1 MPLDQI
7 PEPWKSF
14 LSEVDAQLE
23 DRVTLICLGGFVLTL
38 LYDLRRPTSDV
49 DVIELARNPN
59 WERVSE
65 LAGRN
70 SKLHKKY
77 HVYLDPVTVAQYPE
91 NFESRLREM
100 FPGTFHQLRLF
111 ALDPYDLVLSK
122 LDRNSQKDRDDVKYL
137 AQFLRLDLELLRL
150 RFEQEFEP
158 HFVGNT
164 DTVSKT
170 LQLWIEMIEEV
181 RSSSSRNL

>member
-14 LSEVDAQLE
+14 LFEVDAQLE
-23 DRVTLICLGGFVLTL
+23 DRVTLICLGGFVLTM
-38 LYDLRRPTSDV
+38 LYDLARPTSDI
-49 DVIELARNPN
+49 DVIEITRNSKWKLLA
-59 WERVSE
+59 E
-65 LAGRN
+65 LAGKN
-70 SKLHKKY
+70 SQLHKKY
-77 HVYLDPVTVAQYPE
+77 GVYLDPVAVAQYPE
-91 NFESRLREM
+91 DFESRLGEM
-100 FPGTFHQLRLF
+100 FPGAFHQLLLF

-137 AQFLRLDLELLRL
+137 AQFLRLDLQLLKL

-158 HFVGNT
+158 NFVGNT
-164 DTVSKT
+164 GTVSRT

-181 RSSSSRNL
+181 RSSSS